1 VWISWGYEINTSA
14 MLIKHGLSAILVF
27 VTPTY
32 PAVVRLLGEDLRLT
46 SGDGEV
52 GLRDLEDL
60 GVVQF
65 AVIMAM
71 TECLVVCQT
80 SASP

>member
-1 VWISWGYEINTSA
+1 
-14 MLIKHGLSAILVF
+14 MLKDYGLSAIVLAF
-27 VTPTY
+27 IIDTY
-32 PAVVRLLGEDLRLT
+32 PAVVRLLGEDFGLT

-71 TECLVVCQT
+71 TECLEPVTC
-80 SASP
+80 

>member
-1 VWISWGYEINTSA
+1 
-14 MLIKHGLSAILVF
+14 MLKDYGLSAIVLAF
-27 VTPTY
+27 IIDTY
-32 PAVVRLLGEDLRLT
+32 PAVVRLLGEDFGLT
-46 SGDGEV
+46 SGGEV

-71 TECLVVCQT
+71 TECLEPVTC
-80 SASP
+80 